1 MKNIQEYGAGD
12 PMSALVEGNYH
23 ALLVMSRFGL
33 KLGFGDGTI
42 GEVCAAS
49 DVDADTFLAVV
60 NLTLDEGRQ
69 SERRRR
75 RVSPDGLLRYLVNS
89 HDYFLDFRL
98 PAIRRE
104 LVEVLDDPSSAE
116 LAAAVLRYFDE
127 YVGEVGRHM
136 RGEERVLFP
145 YVAALA
151 RGERTEGAKAAAPHK
166 KHDRM
171 QQKLSEFKR
180 ILIKYYPARST
191 NRLNSV
197 LFDIYNCESDM
208 ASHNEVEELLLA
220 PVIEELERKNGEG
233 AK

>member
-1 MKNIQEYGAGD
+1 MKNIPEYGADD

-33 KLGFGDGTI
+33 GLGFGDRTI
-42 GEVCAAS
+42 GEVCA
-49 DVDADTFLAVV
+49 DHGVDADTFLAVV
-60 NLTLDEGRQ
+60 NLTLDGDRQ
-69 SERRRR
+69 AERPAH

-89 HDYFLDFRL
+89 HDYFLEFRL
-98 PAIRRE
+98 PAIRRD
-104 LVEVLDDPSSAE
+104 LVEVLDDPASGE
-116 LAAAVLRYFDE
+116 LAVAVLRYFDE

-136 RGEERVLFP
+136 RGEERGLFP

-151 RGERTEGAKAAAPHK
+151 RGERTEAVKAAAPHK

-191 NRLNSV
+191 NRLNAT

-220 PVIEELERKNGEG
+220 PVIAELERKNS
-233 AK
+233 ARP

>member
-1 MKNIQEYGAGD
+1 
-12 PMSALVEGNYH
+12 MSALVEGNYH

-33 KLGFGDGTI
+33 GLGFGDKTI
-42 GEVCAAS
+42 GEVCADH
-49 DVDADTFLAVV
+49 DVDTDTFLAVV
-60 NLTLDEGRQ
+60 NLTLDGDRQ
-69 SERRRR
+69 AERPPS
-75 RVSPDGLLRYLVNS
+75 RVAPDALLRYLVNS
-89 HDYFLDFRL
+89 HDYFLEFRL

-104 LVEVLDDPSSAE
+104 LVEVLGGPSSGNTSPDNPSSGD

-136 RGEERVLFP
+136 RGEERGLFP
-145 YVAALA
+145 YVRALA
-151 RGERTEGAKAAAPHK
+151 RGERTEGAKGAAPHK

-180 ILIKYYPARST
+180 ILIKYYPTRST
-191 NRLNSV
+191 NRLNAV

-220 PVIEELERKNGEG
+220 PVIGELERKTAGRP
-233 AK
+233 